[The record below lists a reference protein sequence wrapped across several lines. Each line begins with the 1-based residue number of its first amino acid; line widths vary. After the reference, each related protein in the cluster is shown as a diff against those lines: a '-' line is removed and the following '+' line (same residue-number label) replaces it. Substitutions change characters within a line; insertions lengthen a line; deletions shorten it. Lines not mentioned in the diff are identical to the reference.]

1 MKKGITPVIAVI
13 LLLLITIAM
22 VGFAFIWFGRVLT
35 ISTNATQAQLESQLS
50 AQAKKISIDNINS
63 ALNTIT
69 IRNIGSQSV
78 AGTEL
83 ALYVNSTVASGCT
96 WNPSSLPPGTT
107 STCNWSTPAPPCAA
121 GTRVKVTAPG
131 NFDEVLC

>member
-22 VGFAFIWFGRVLT
+22 VGFAFIWFSRVLT
-35 ISTNATQAQLESQLS
+35 TATNATQAQLENQLS
-50 AQAKKISIDNINS
+50 AQAKKISIDNVNPS
-63 ALNTIT
+63 ASPRVVS
-69 IRNIGSQSV
+69 IRNIGTQTISTS
-78 AGTEL
+78 EI
-83 ALYVNSTVASGCT
+83 ALYIGGAPTAISC
-96 WNPSSLPPGTT
+96 PSSLAPGTAT
-107 STCNWSTPAPPCAA
+107 ACTWATTACNT